1 MGRVFL
7 AVGYDGLRVTS
18 EEGRKWSAPQ
28 TGKEGEV
35 FRAAA
40 VGNGRLVA
48 VGTHGGDQLLASS
61 KGGKWTVTKR
71 TGGYGGY
78 LRSLTFASGQF
89 LALGG
94 DPGAVG
100 AAQPYLMASADG
112 EKWTSH

>member
-7 AVGYDGLRVTS
+7 AVGYNGLRTTS
-18 EEGRKWSAPQ
+18 ADGRKWSAPVL
-28 TGKEGEV
+28 GKEGEV

-48 VGTHGGDQLLASS
+48 VGTYGGDQILASA
-61 KGGKWTVTKR
+61 KGDGKWAVSKR
-71 TGGYGGY
+71 PGGWGGY
-78 LRSLTFASGQF
+78 LRSLTFANGRF

-100 AAQPYLMASADG
+100 AAAPYLLLSADG
-112 EKWTSH
+112 DK